1 MNNMNPIKTL
11 RGSTRFIKKKRKKR
25 KLSQSLFSKFLEI
38 RKTKVDI
45 YDIKQNKIVIIKT
58 RNQMQ
63 KSWFED
69 TKVGI

>member
-1 MNNMNPIKTL
+1 MNPIKTL